1 MTLVP
6 VNRTASQCVDCLKV
20 FPNSQLKYGSC
31 KDCRDVRR
39 ERMAVELQM
48 SDQRNTSELSREL
61 LSRIKK
67 AGSDQQVLDQVFAK
81 FIEMQGGTGGLAEKL
96 STDFEKVRGVN
107 LNPREQALFERKDSV
122 IVKYWQMIMG
132 HQEKLDERNNVD
144 ASGLTD
150 DDLQATLAQLAAR
163 MMVDDPEFRMR
174 VMSNVAIARSPIDV
188 TLPANPA
195 VPEEDPSWEEEES

>member
-1 MTLVP
+1 MSLIP
-6 VNRTASQCVDCLKV
+6 VNKNSSQCVDCFKV

-61 LSRIKK
+61 LTRIKK

-81 FIEMQGGTGGLAEKL
+81 FVELQGGTGGLAEKL

-107 LNPREQALFERKDSV
+107 LTAREQALFERKDSV

-132 HQEKLDERNNVD
+132 LQEKLDERNNVD

-163 MMVDDPEFRMR
+163 MMVDDPEFRVR
-174 VMSNVAIARSPIDV
+174 VLSDVALSRAPIDV
-188 TLPANPA
+188 SLRGSPAI
-195 VPEEDPSWEEEES
+195 PEEEPSWEEDES